1 MAPKR
6 DRAAM
11 PEWAWAFDWYEQLPE
26 GPCQQAVALFRES
39 RRREGA
45 SLEEALM
52 ESLAYAQQH
61 FPEEVVLWT
70 LDRGLVPDPWHND
83 SVQLGIRSSL
93 LALRQLR
100 EERALAERTTE
111 AALAEVHADPA
122 QQADAMTPFAGVG
135 HRLGD

>member
-6 DRAAM
+6 DRRRAAPAV

-70 LDRGLVPDPWHND
+70 LDRGLVPDPWHD
-83 SVQLGIRSSL
+83 ESVQAGIGSSL
-93 LALRQLR
+93 LALRELR
-100 EERALAERTTE
+100 EERARAE
-111 AALAEVHADPA
+111 AALEEVRALAA
-122 QQADAMTPFAGVG
+122 QQAAAVVPFSGAG
-135 HRLGD
+135 HQLS